1 MYLRAS
7 PSVWPSLGMTWP
19 PIWSTKVLLLALILG
34 SRAQED
40 AANYHY
46 RYSVQDP
53 AKALS
58 YSAEEGLSQGT
69 TR

>member
-1 MYLRAS
+1 
-7 PSVWPSLGMTWP
+7 MTWP